1 MYHNILVPLDG
12 SALAEAALHHAEALA
27 LEFKSNITL
36 LRIIISPYQ
45 LIAPD
50 LVLSGTVAEIPGL
63 RDQAMQY
70 LQGVSGELR
79 EKGISF
85 QPAILDGPVPDAIT
99 DYARAEHIDL
109 IVMSTHGRGGI
120 SRWVYG
126 SVAEKV
132 LQAAPCPV
140 LLIRASGK

>member
-1 MYHNILVPLDG
+1 MYQNILVPLDG

-27 LEFKSNITL
+27 LEFKSNMIL
-36 LRIIISPYQ
+36 LRVVISPYQ

-50 LVLSGTVAEIPGL
+50 LVLSGAVTELPGL
-63 RDQAMQY
+63 RDQAVQY
-70 LQGVSGELR
+70 LQGLSGELR
-79 EKGISF
+79 EKGISY
-85 QPAILDGPVPDAIT
+85 QTAILDGPVPDAIT
-99 DYARAEHIDL
+99 DFAKSEHVDL

-140 LLIRASGK
+140 LLIRARGK

>member
-85 QPAILDGPVPDAIT
+85 QTAILDGPVPAPS
-99 DYARAEHIDL
+99 
-109 IVMSTHGRGGI
+109 STC
-120 SRWVYG
+120 SAT
-126 SVAEKV
+126 SC
-132 LQAAPCPV
+132 AAASATLPC
-140 LLIRASGK
+140 

>member
-85 QPAILDGPVPDAIT
+85 QTAILDGPVPDAIT

>member
-1 MYHNILVPLDG
+1 MYQNILVPLDG

-27 LEFKSNITL
+27 LEFKSSITL
-36 LRIIISPYQ
+36 LRVIVSPYQ

-50 LVLSGTVAEIPGL
+50 LVLSGTVTELPGL
-63 RDQAMQY
+63 RDQAAQY

-79 EKGISF
+79 EKGIAY
-85 QPAILDGPVPDAIT
+85 QTVILDGPVPDAIA
-99 DYARAEHIDL
+99 DYARAEKIDL

-140 LLIRASGK
+140 LLIRVSGK

>member
-1 MYHNILVPLDG
+1 M
-12 SALAEAALHHAEALA
+12 
-27 LEFKSNITL
+27 
-36 LRIIISPYQ
+36 
-45 LIAPD
+45 
-50 LVLSGTVAEIPGL
+50 
-63 RDQAMQY
+63 
-70 LQGVSGELR
+70 
-79 EKGISF
+79 
-85 QPAILDGPVPDAIT
+85 PDAIT

>member
-70 LQGVSGELR
+70 FQGVSGELR

-85 QPAILDGPVPDAIT
+85 QTAILDGPVPDAIT

>member
-45 LIAPD
+45 LIATD

-85 QPAILDGPVPDAIT
+85 QTAILDGPVPDAIT